1 MDVSTLSYSEFSN
14 VLLIHT
20 LIYLWL
26 VFFVAKLGARNPK
39 IIEEKNLNIIGWKRQ
54 TILLVAVIFG
64 TMFGYLLMIDDK
76 TKKEIS
82 DNRIIPKAVATVF
95 LFFSILM
102 PIIDIFVLPNY
113 IDRFYHINED
123 GIIRPVGQIL
133 ILGYETPT
141 QFIIHKAFKDFFSAL
156 IISVYAYNYRPSDNK
171 WYVKIRKAFGYFLLF
186 SIPLVITDIHYF
198 DMPELLPR
206 LIFCLLC
213 YFLIKDYKVGNKE
226 NNVRVNTNE
235 IKISES
241 VIEEESFPKTSNK
254 DVVDSANKISLN
266 MEKENDVEMHKGVEE
281 LTKSEIK
288 EKLYCQYC
296 GKSIDAKSL
305 YCQYCGKKIVQSNTS
320 KFSTYH
326 LLSRIYNNILAGLMV
341 IFVFIKRVFIFV
353 GRIIKKNFLDVYSI
367 LNYFFKFIVRIWK
380 YLVVG
385 LSLIIAIFICCL
397 GYAYCTKEYIPK
409 KKLNNA
415 IADITHK
422 FYTSNDSIKCDYA
435 INILNS
441 EHKWEYDDVDDNS
454 IYNRLYDLRSD
465 ALDYIKSQAEKG
477 IADCQFKLGRVYYH
491 SKFGQERDEDKAAY
505 WWNEAAQNGYVRAY
519 NNIGIAYKK
528 GIGVKIDLKKAVEW
542 LKKGADAGEQ
552 YAQFNYGNMFED
564 GVKIK
569 TGTHKETRS
578 TTDHIHYIHINS
590 DRVIRKVWD
599 GRIGDYR
606 YYYWEEVDD
615 SLTLVPK
622 DIEQAKYWWK
632 KAAEQGHSGAKE
644 NLEKIY
650 N

>member
-1 MDVSTLSYSEFSN
+1 
-14 VLLIHT
+14 
-20 LIYLWL
+20 
-26 VFFVAKLGARNPK
+26 
-39 IIEEKNLNIIGWKRQ
+39 
-54 TILLVAVIFG
+54 
-64 TMFGYLLMIDDK
+64 
-76 TKKEIS
+76 
-82 DNRIIPKAVATVF
+82 
-95 LFFSILM
+95 
-102 PIIDIFVLPNY
+102 
-113 IDRFYHINED
+113 
-123 GIIRPVGQIL
+123 
-133 ILGYETPT
+133 
-141 QFIIHKAFKDFFSAL
+141 
-156 IISVYAYNYRPSDNK
+156 
-171 WYVKIRKAFGYFLLF
+171 
-186 SIPLVITDIHYF
+186 
-198 DMPELLPR
+198 MPELLPR

-241 VIEEESFPKTSNK
+241 AIEEESFPKNSNK
-254 DVVDSANKISLN
+254 DVVDGANKISLN

-296 GKSIDAKSL
+296 GKSIDAKNL
-305 YCQYCGKKIVQSNTS
+305 YCQYCGKKVAQSNTS

-341 IFVFIKRVFIFV
+341 IFVFIKRGFLFV
-353 GRIIKKNFLDVYSI
+353 GRIIKKTLLDVYSI
-367 LNYFFKFIVRIWK
+367 LNHFFKFIVRIWK

-385 LSLIIAIFICCL
+385 LSLIIAIFICYL
-397 GYAYCTKEYIPK
+397 GYDYYTNEYIPK

-415 IADITHK
+415 IADITHN
-422 FYTSNDSIKCDYA
+422 FNNSIDSIKSDYA

-441 EHKWEYDDVDDNS
+441 EHKWGYDDVYDYS
-454 IYNRLYDLRSD
+454 IYNRLYDLRSE
-465 ALDYIKSQAEKG
+465 AMDYIKSQAEKG
-477 IADCQFKLGRVYYH
+477 IADCQFKLGQVYYH
-491 SKFGQERDEDKAAY
+491 SKFGQERDEEKAAY

-519 NNIGIAYKK
+519 NNIGLVYKK
-528 GIGVKIDLKKAVEW
+528 GIGAKIDLKKAVEW

-564 GVKIK
+564 GIKIK
-569 TGTHKETRS
+569 IGTHKETRS
-578 TTDHIHYIHINS
+578 TTSYLVNE

-599 GRIGDYR
+599 GRIDSYR
-606 YYYWEEVDD
+606 FYYWVEVDD

-622 DIEQAKYWWK
+622 DIKQAKYWWK
-632 KAAEQGHSGAKE
+632 KAAEQGHSGAKD